1 MRARA
6 PGNWCLSSDCPSE
19 NNFVGGTVANCHPS
33 EVFIVLRKGDEGDA
47 ILKGIKNEMPGIV
60 VHDDWDFSLDGPRA
74 TIRKGSSHEGLITF
88 MENAP
93 TSGRWA
99 MSNIE
104 REFSLSKRG
113 AADLRATLAD
123 PSSPLSQRLAALG
136 VMTYEAQG
144 YGRGF
149 KADLVKRPVVATAA

>member
-1 MRARA
+1 MIVSGWGITMSRPLADDA
-6 PGNWCLSSDCPSE
+6 PRKTPQPACGELDLLSPIDAGKPCL
-19 NNFVGGTVANCHPS
+19 
-33 EVFIVLRKGDEGDA
+33 
-47 ILKGIKNEMPGIV
+47 PGA
-60 VHDDWDFSLDGPRA
+60 GPHRG
-74 TIRKGSSHEGLITF
+74 RITF

-136 VMTYEAQG
+136 VTYMRPKAMAEGSRQTSSSVQSSRWLRKRSTSHNL
-144 YGRGF
+144 RGSF
-149 KADLVKRPVVATAA
+149 G